1 MKWIEV
7 KDYDEV
13 SRKAAE
19 MIITQVR
26 QEPASVLG
34 LATGGTVIGT
44 YEYLVDDFKQNGT
57 SYQRVSTFN
66 LDEYCG
72 IEPANPHSY
81 HYYMNEKLFMHI
93 DVSGQHVH
101 IPSGKAGNPEEESRV
116 YEKVIEE
123 VGGIDLQLLGIGTN
137 GHIGFNE
144 PGTPFNSVTHVE
156 ELAESTRKANARF
169 FESLEDVPTKA
180 ITMGIATIMKSKKI
194 ILLASGES
202 KADILYKLKYG
213 EVTEEVPASILK
225 NHHNVI
231 VIADEEAMMKIN
243 DREKRR

>member
-7 KDYDEV
+7 KNYDEV
-13 SRKAAE
+13 SREAAGL
-19 MIITQVR
+19 IISQVE
-26 QEPASVLG
+26 QNPESVLG

-44 YEYLVDDFKQNGT
+44 YEYLVDDFQNNGT

-72 IEPANPHSY
+72 VDPSNPHSY

-93 DVSGQHVH
+93 DVSGQHIH
-101 IPSGKAGNPEEESRV
+101 IPSGKADNPEEESRV
-116 YEKVIEE
+116 YEKLIEE

-144 PGTPFNSVTHVE
+144 PGTPFDSVTHVE
-156 ELAESTRKANARF
+156 DLAESTRRANARF
-169 FESLEDVPTKA
+169 FDSLEDVPKRA

-194 ILLASGES
+194 VLLASGES

-213 EVTEEVPASILK
+213 EVTEEMPASILK
-225 NHHNVI
+225 THDNVI
-231 VIADEEAMMKIN
+231 VIADEKAMTKIN
-243 DREKRR
+243 NREKRR